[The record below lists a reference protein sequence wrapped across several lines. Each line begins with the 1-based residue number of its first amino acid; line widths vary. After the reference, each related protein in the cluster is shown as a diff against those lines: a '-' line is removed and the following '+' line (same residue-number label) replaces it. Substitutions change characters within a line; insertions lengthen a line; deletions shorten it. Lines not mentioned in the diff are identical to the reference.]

1 MFKEKEENGKNTLYQ
16 IRVDFEEIAAI
27 SIRNNN
33 YKTKF
38 LLLFNVLKDFDAELV
53 SQYDAFKLFTEE
65 CEKDKNTDNP
75 LYRWTKDVINN
86 QSKIEK
92 YKKSFTVYVK
102 SNQLYDKDTAY
113 KIKECLIKLNYK
125 EIMRINIYNSDPKN
139 NPQPPSK
146 YY

>member
-16 IRVDFEEIAAI
+16 LRVDFEEIAAI

-65 CEKDKNTDNP
+65 CEN
-75 LYRWTKDVINN
+75 
-86 QSKIEK
+86 
-92 YKKSFTVYVK
+92 
-102 SNQLYDKDTAY
+102 
-113 KIKECLIKLNYK
+113 
-125 EIMRINIYNSDPKN
+125 IMS
-139 NPQPPSK
+139 PPHK
-146 YY
+146 RALATW